1 MLLQCL
7 YWNGEKF
14 SVGILTVHHP
24 WQVLPSSFPIA
35 LVSRMVPQLCMEF
48 AGLLL
53 QSPENRV
60 YRLCH
65 HTQVSIFQMET
76 FSSALGTGPRAF
88 LCLVTSPL
96 SAITSCLEMVQ
107 LLRVSAALA
116 EGPQVQVPYP
126 HWVAYNCLKHQLLG
140 DQILLPSVGTLTLVL
155 IIHWYKLIH
164 IILKSKS
171 FKKLFW
177 DRVLLYLLP
186 RLALTPSVVFICD
199 PPASA
204 PTADIPLTVLRP
216 N

>member
-1 MLLQCL
+1 
-7 YWNGEKF
+7 
-14 SVGILTVHHP
+14 
-24 WQVLPSSFPIA
+24 
-35 LVSRMVPQLCMEF
+35 
-48 AGLLL
+48 
-53 QSPENRV
+53 
-60 YRLCH
+60 
-65 HTQVSIFQMET
+65 MET
-76 FSSALGTGPRAF
+76 FSSALGIGPRAF

-96 SAITSCLEMVQ
+96 STITSCLEMVHFHRARAMVQ

-116 EGPQVQVPYP
+116 EGPEVQVPYP
-126 HWVAYNCLKHQLLG
+126 HWVAYNCLKRQLPG

-186 RLALTPSVVFICD
+186 RLALTPSVVFNCD